1 MDVQS
6 SAASQLSDRE
16 LTITRIFDAPRTL
29 VFKAWTDPRHLANW
43 WGPRGFS
50 LPSCSVDL
58 RPGGEYRL
66 HMRGPNDDDHY
77 MVGIFREIVEG
88 QRVVMAGA
96 WADAQGTF
104 TRPPT
109 VLTVTFEDYQGKT
122 RLTLHHELFESVT
135 ARDEHNGGWN
145 SSLDCLAEYLAKL

>member
-43 WGPRGFS
+43 WGPRGFT

-77 MVGIFREIVEG
+77 MVGIFREIARCSSR
-88 QRVVMAGA
+88 RVHHRGRRV
-96 WADAQGTF
+96 ADVPVGSRGPREVRA
-104 TRPPT
+104 
-109 VLTVTFEDYQGKT
+109 
-122 RLTLHHELFESVT
+122 
-135 ARDEHNGGWN
+135 
-145 SSLDCLAEYLAKL
+145 